1 MTEETVSTII
11 NPGEKYRPD
20 GTFDHTKKMGWA
32 RLSSEITRKVENS
45 FPWEE
50 PGTITDEAML
60 VEARRFKAPDKPLYL
75 AVYDENETG
84 YRYLGYDGIYSQ
96 TPVNQVPYLRKWKPY
111 VARAEHDF
119 DLTMNSHSM
128 TELNENERWT
138 VENQMHGLI
147 GASWFILHI
156 LEGIDPTAVDSR
168 GAKDWETYQADADT
182 ILAGLCHECDHGV
195 NYSRYFAHKANLELF
210 RGALIS
216 GKVHQSDQDVE
227 PWGLATNVVTQVSPP
242 SGTTASE
249 ESIANFHKANKV
261 EARKAM
267 LFFHTEV
274 AHAVIPHEH
283 E

>member
-1 MTEETVSTII
+1 MPEETTPVVMK
-11 NPGEKYRPD
+11 PGDKYHPD
-20 GTFDHTKKMGWA
+20 GTYPKTNRLGWA
-32 RLSSEITRKVENS
+32 RLSDEVTRRVEVG
-45 FPWEE
+45 FAWTVGAFE
-50 PGTITDEAML
+50 DHHLKAEAIQL
-60 VEARRFKAPDKPLYL
+60 GAPDRPLYL
-75 AVYDENETG
+75 AEYTETTSNK
-84 YRYLGYDGIYSQ
+84 YLDYEGHYSGI
-96 TPVNQVPYLRKWKPY
+96 PVNQFPYLREWKPY

-128 TELNENERWT
+128 TELNEDQRWT

-156 LEGIDPTAVDSR
+156 LEGIDPTTVDSR
-168 GAKDWETYQADADT
+168 GIKDWETYQADADT

>member
-1 MTEETVSTII
+1 MT
-11 NPGEKYRPD
+11 
-20 GTFDHTKKMGWA
+20 
-32 RLSSEITRKVENS
+32 NS
-45 FPWEE
+45 CGQIAEQF
-50 PGTITDEAML
+50 GG
-60 VEARRFKAPDKPLYL
+60 PDKPIYL
-75 AVYDENETG
+75 AI
-84 YRYLGYDGIYSQ
+84 DGGPGSAAMVIWGMMVFF
-96 TPVNQVPYLRKWKPY
+96 TTVAVNQIPYLREWKPY

-128 TELNENERWT
+128 TELNANERWT

-168 GAKDWETYQADADT
+168 GNKDWETYQADADT

-227 PWGLATNVVTQVSPP
+227 PWGLAANVVTQVSPP

-249 ESIANFHKANKV
+249 ESIAAFHRANKV